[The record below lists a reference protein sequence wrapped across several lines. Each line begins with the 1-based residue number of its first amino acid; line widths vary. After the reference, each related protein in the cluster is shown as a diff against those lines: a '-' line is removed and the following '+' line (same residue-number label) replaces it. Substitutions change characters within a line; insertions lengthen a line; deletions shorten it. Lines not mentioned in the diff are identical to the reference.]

1 MVASTPQR
9 PFKLSW
15 VLIDELAVGPAPK
28 AERHLDYL
36 EAEGVKAVL
45 SLSSQNE
52 APLPEQIEQRFQ
64 YRRLVLPDHKADRFV
79 KLEEIQQAITIL
91 HSLWLHRPVFVHC
104 VAAMERSPLVCLA
117 WLMQEQ
123 GLSQRQ
129 ALDYLMQIHPGTSPL
144 PEQLLVLND
153 LAK

>member
-9 PFKLSW
+9 GFKLSW

-52 APLPEQIEQRFQ
+52 DPLPEQIEQRFQ

>member
-9 PFKLSW
+9 RFKLSW

-52 APLPEQIEQRFQ
+52 DPLPEQIEQRFQ

>member
-1 MVASTPQR
+1 MVASTSQR
-9 PFKLSW
+9 RFKLSW

>member
-9 PFKLSW
+9 RFKLSW

-52 APLPEQIEQRFQ
+52 APLPEHIEQHFQ
-64 YRRLVLPDHKADRFV
+64 FRRL
-79 KLEEIQQAITIL
+79 IL
-91 HSLWLHRPVFVHC
+91 SKPSR
-104 VAAMERSPLVCLA
+104 
-117 WLMQEQ
+117 
-123 GLSQRQ
+123 RQ
-129 ALDYLMQIHPGTSPL
+129 TPMIKHGSDS
-144 PEQLLVLND
+144 
-153 LAK
+153 

>member
-9 PFKLSW
+9 RFKLSW

-117 WLMQEQ
+117 WLMQQ
-123 GLSQRQ
+123 HGLSQRQ

>member
-9 PFKLSW
+9 RFKLSW

-144 PEQLLVLND
+144 PVQLLVLND

>member
-1 MVASTPQR
+1 MVDSTPQR
-9 PFKLSW
+9 RFKLSW

-52 APLPEQIEQRFQ
+52 ATLPEQIEHRFQ

-79 KLEEIQQAITIL
+79 KREEIQQAITIL

-129 ALDYLMQIHPGTSPL
+129 ALDYLMQVHPGTSPL
-144 PEQLLVLND
+144 PEQLLVLNNI
-153 LAK
+153 

>member
-9 PFKLSW
+9 RFKLSW

-28 AERHLDYL
+28 EERHLDYL

>member
-9 PFKLSW
+9 RFKLSW

-79 KLEEIQQAITIL
+79 KREEIQQAITIL

>member
-1 MVASTPQR
+1 M
-9 PFKLSW
+9 
-15 VLIDELAVGPAPK
+15 LIDELAVGPAPK